1 MAKRKNITSPIR
13 SGFDYQDFWAL
24 KLCGEWLLNPGKF
37 KWMQIEAN
45 PTEDQ
50 AFYLDDI
57 VLLDNQNLYH
67 LHQAK
72 FKTDNQYQW
81 DWDDFLK
88 KRKGKNGELPSL
100 FRKWAISFR
109 NVGEEN
115 IGKVALVTN
124 GNVSNDLKEH
134 LTNQRIDIYKIKTAN
149 PDLYELIKNEIGDDE
164 FIETFC
170 SKFEIIFQNLNINH
184 VENEIEEFFNDKL
197 NVTKAGFD
205 SLYRTLKRKAR
216 EPYTIKL
223 TLDQIKEWCEFDNPR
238 PLNEKFEVPSDFQF
252 FDEATH
258 ENIIQDLQNPDGG
271 MKVIYGKPGT
281 GKSVYLSWLAE
292 DLKEKNVVIIKHHY
306 HINPADNSSFERLN
320 TERIIEAIKAQFK
333 SRDYKEYLGEL
344 ANKNSREIPLRDFIT
359 SVAKNLFKDSKN
371 FVIIIDGLDHVVR
384 ERGVCKL
391 KDFLD
396 EVFYPQKGLW
406 IIFGM
411 QPQIKNEP
419 IFQPIFGKCS
429 QKYWIEIQGL
439 KGNAVFDLVKKN
451 ITALNL
457 SDDQNIFK
465 ALVNKLYE
473 ITEGNPLHLRYTLIQ
488 LKNHLDNRLVTEYEC
503 RDLIPYGKNIEKY
516 YESLW
521 NTLEEEIKSFLLTF
535 ISVDFQFTRQQ
546 FIECISSFNGS
557 STTVSQ
563 SFKKVEHLIAYNLRE
578 KIRIYHNSF
587 RIFLNEQKEWEEQK
601 QIIKKK
607 VKEWIENSQYENL
620 KWAELRKLEY
630 ELGSDDPIL
639 EIGREWLIDTISH
652 PRNPSQIESQL
663 ELCSRAAFNK
673 NDFAKSLKISHLHTY
688 YKNAQDFV
696 EEAARLILIESVKAN
711 PDFICEL
718 ILSELASD
726 VLVVVADIANQSGK
740 AYLIDEIIEILQER
754 LDHQEYRT
762 GQIPLATEAIIKV
775 IPYDRTH
782 KAKRI
787 HKYTI
792 QFRDL
797 EISSLLF
804 KFYVEGL
811 LFLDQ
816 RTKINE
822 LLEFDLI
829 EDERKA
835 ILESCI
841 RHDLKQRAS
850 EFTKIIEKKSNN
862 SFLEQVYLILQGK
875 NLSVLL
881 ELPNYDDFPFTIP
894 EYAAEREKWA
904 IKFYK
909 FFFIGIIYG
918 LSGKQEKIEEWIS
931 TSPSPWSAQA
941 TTALFISALN
951 IANTIQKE
959 NKIYY
964 EDIFN
969 ELKTLSDLKWP
980 EDRDRLEF
988 KFALKNALTNILE
1001 LIVFIKCFLN
1011 DSTIIDEKNY
1021 KKITSTPFFLQND
1034 VFELVLD
1041 LGQPILEKN
1050 VYDIILSKKTT
1061 SLKNTVNYFPDRS
1074 EEYAKL
1080 SNLSKLYQNNEAAKD
1095 LLAKAVNNFLGYG
1108 YRKDTY
1114 LFDVLEAIEICAE
1127 AGIGSQKKEDWI
1139 QRIIPLITNVGEY
1152 TDGAETNHLPNY
1164 LADFLSKDNKN
1175 LLFKFYFDQ
1184 ANKEE
1189 LYPAQE
1195 LFKYVIRSLDFVK
1208 DIEMHLATTAL
1219 DKGSIEELRE
1229 KAKISIGAQTSVGI
1243 IREYLGKVIY
1253 KDEDYRSSPDFKE
1266 EKINYAEVKP
1276 EKLEEYLG
1284 KLETKWDFERYAIGW
1299 IKHWLEQED
1308 KQKIYN
1314 LIKSIV
1320 FKNNNIQSIS
1330 GDILDILYPLAYEF
1344 ENSEAFRFLCFAQA
1358 NDHGWARYFT
1368 RKEKAERRWDFVKE
1382 KYPYRY
1388 LEFFKSSTNYG
1399 VPLSRGVEFFI
1410 RFGDLDNAA
1419 AITEASV
1426 DFTENLMANLNLR
1439 SPDWTKVNFQEVDEL
1454 DLLFQRLLWPSPLV
1468 RERAA
1473 TAIGDLLANSPKKE
1487 EICKRLLDWISNWKI
1502 ESIIA
1507 IGLLPITKAF
1517 QVCKKKSDVA
1527 FIKADNISNSIKA
1540 SSLVIE
1546 KLILEIASGKKEELN
1561 EFPNYISSRQ
1571 LPDFYEPD
1579 DFFIKYIRT
1588 ILAPIYDD
1596 RAQKIEK
1603 ETSKPFIK
1611 LWAYNAEA
1619 IAKESNIELKSN
1631 HYFYGHLEHDKFLT
1645 GFSTKVSEVYRSAF
1659 LRVLHDFHNDG
1670 LIPLDFYLEY
1680 ALATLPI
1687 DLSFWSILPNR
1698 APEWWPKLVN
1708 PKTDNEEKKI
1718 SLIQL
1723 KEPIENSIQFKKNNK
1738 IILSAEGSIEP
1749 AEGWIENPTHS
1760 FSLIGFGYKVHG
1772 ANLPEAEE
1780 VTKKILYSPQTLL
1793 IPTKADCPVSFL
1805 KNSVHFNIHCDSI
1818 QFKDLIVYPLV
1829 TRNRDLTIGLWQ
1841 YFRDKNPS
1849 FNINEKIREGLGC
1862 VINNNKWLY
1871 ENKDN
1876 DEVVVFK
1883 DWIEGLQERYEFKM
1897 PIPHGHYVLIDE
1909 KFVTEALKDNEL
1921 RLGYVLK
1928 TTFRSK
1934 EYGHDKVQ
1942 KINDFTLLNISR
1954 IIIN

>member
-1 MAKRKNITSPIR
+1 MSKRKNITSPIR

-24 KLCGEWLLNPGKF
+24 KLCGEWLLNPEKY
-37 KWMQIEAN
+37 KWMRIEAN

-57 VLLDNQNLYH
+57 VLVDNQNLYH

-72 FKTDNQYQW
+72 FKTDNQYRW
-81 DWDDFLK
+81 DWNDFLK

-100 FRKWAISFR
+100 FMKWATSIH
-109 NVGEEN
+109 NLGEEN
-115 IGKVALVTN
+115 IKKVALVTN
-124 GNVSNDLKEH
+124 GNVSNDLKEY
-134 LTNQRIDIYKIKTAN
+134 LTNQKIDIYKIKTAN
-149 PDLYELIKNEIGDDE
+149 PERYELIKNEIGEGE
-164 FIETFC
+164 FIETFF
-170 SKFEIIFQNLNINH
+170 SKFEIIFENLTIEH
-184 VENEIEEFFNDKL
+184 VENKIEEFFNDKL

-205 SLYRTLKRKAR
+205 SLYRALKREAR
-216 EPYTIKL
+216 ESYTNNL
-223 TLDQIKEWCEFDNPR
+223 TIDQIEKWCEFDKPK

-252 FDEATH
+252 FDETTH
-258 ENIIQDLQNPDGG
+258 ENILQDLQNSDGG
-271 MKVIYGKPGT
+271 IKVIYGKPGT
-281 GKSVYLSWLAE
+281 GKSVYLSWLSE
-292 DLKEKNVVIIKHHY
+292 YLKKKLVIIKHHY
-306 HINPADNSSFERLN
+306 HINPADTSSFERLN
-320 TERIIEAIKAQFK
+320 SERVIEAIKAQFK
-333 SRDYKEYLGEL
+333 SLDYKKYLGEL
-344 ANKNSREIPLRDFIT
+344 ANKNSREIPLRDFIC
-359 SVAKNLFKDSKN
+359 SVAQTLSKNNKN

-384 ERGVCKL
+384 EKDVHEL
-391 KDFLD
+391 KEFLD

-406 IIFGM
+406 IFFGM
-411 QPQIKNEP
+411 QPQIKNEN
-419 IFQPIFGKCS
+419 ILQPIFGKCS
-429 QKYWIEIQGL
+429 EKDWIEIQGL
-439 KGNAVFDLVKKN
+439 KENAVFELVKKN

-457 SDDQNIFK
+457 PEDQNIFK
-465 ALVNKLYE
+465 ALANKLYE

-488 LKNHLDNRLVTEYEC
+488 LKNRLDNRLVTEYEC
-503 RDLIPYGKNIEKY
+503 RDLIPYGKNIERY

-521 NTLEEEIKSFLLTF
+521 NTLKEEIKSFLLTF
-535 ISVDFQFTRQQ
+535 ISVDFQFTRRQ
-546 FIECISSFNGS
+546 FIGCIASFDYS

-563 SFKKVEHLIAYNLRE
+563 NFKNVEHLIAYNLRE

-607 VKEWIENSQYENL
+607 VKEWIENSQHENL

-630 ELGSDDPIL
+630 ELKNDGPIL
-639 EIGREWLIDTISH
+639 EIDREWLIDSISH

-663 ELCSRAAFNK
+663 ELASRAAFDK
-673 NDFAKSLKISHLHTY
+673 NDFAKSLKNSHLHTY

-696 EEAARLILIESVKAN
+696 EEAARLIWIESVKAN

-718 ILSELASD
+718 ILSELPSD

-740 AYLIDEIIEILQER
+740 AYLIDEIIDILQER
-754 LDHQEYRT
+754 LHHQEYRT
-762 GQIPLATEAIIKV
+762 RQIPLATEAIIKV
-775 IPYDRTH
+775 IPYDRTYE
-782 KAKRI
+782 AKRI

-797 EISSLLF
+797 EISSMLF
-804 KFYVEGL
+804 KFYVEQL
-811 LFLDQ
+811 LCLDQ

-850 EFTKIIEKKSNN
+850 EFTRIVERKTNN

-875 NLSVLL
+875 NLSALP
-881 ELPNYDDFPFTIP
+881 ELPNYDDFPSTIP
-894 EYAAEREKWA
+894 EHGSERDKWA
-904 IKFYK
+904 ANFHK

-931 TSPSPWSAQA
+931 TSPSSWPSQA
-941 TTALFISALN
+941 TTALFKSTLN

-1001 LIVFIKCFLN
+1001 LIVLIKYFLN
-1011 DSTIIDEKNY
+1011 DSAIIDEENY
-1021 KKITSTPFFLQND
+1021 KKIISSPFFLQND
-1034 VFELVLD
+1034 VFELVLK
-1041 LGQPILEKN
+1041 LKRTILEEG
-1050 VYDIILSKKTT
+1050 VYNIILSERNN
-1061 SLKNTVNYFPDRS
+1061 SLKNTINYFPDRS

-1080 SNLSKLYQNNEAAKD
+1080 SSISRLYQDNETAKD
-1095 LLAKAVNNFLGYG
+1095 SLAKAANNFLGYG

-1114 LFDVLEAIEICAE
+1114 LFDVLEAIEFCAE
-1127 AGIGSQKKEDWI
+1127 AGIEVQKKEDWI

-1208 DIEMHLATTAL
+1208 DIEIPLATTAL
-1219 DKGSIEELRE
+1219 DKVSLEELRE
-1229 KAKISIGAQTSVGI
+1229 KAKISIGAQTSLGI
-1243 IREYLGKVIY
+1243 IHEYLGKVIY
-1253 KDEDYRSSPDFKE
+1253 KDEDYISSSDFKD
-1266 EKINYAEVKP
+1266 EKINYAEVTP
-1276 EKLEEYLG
+1276 GKLDEYLK
-1284 KLETKWDFERYAIGW
+1284 KLKTKWDFEKYITGW
-1299 IKHWLEQED
+1299 TKHWLDQAD

-1344 ENSEAFRFLCFAQA
+1344 ENSEAFKFLCYAQI

-1368 RKEKAERRWDFVKE
+1368 HKEKAEKRWDFVKE
-1382 KYPYRY
+1382 RYPYRH
-1388 LEFFKSSTNYG
+1388 LEFFKSSINYG
-1399 VPLSRGVEFFI
+1399 VPLSRAVDFFI
-1410 RFGDLDNAA
+1410 RFDDLDKAVT
-1419 AITEASV
+1419 ITEASIE
-1426 DFTENLMANLNLR
+1426 FSEKLMADLNLR
-1439 SPDWTKVNFQEVDEL
+1439 PPDWTKASFQEVDEL
-1454 DLLFQRLLWPSPLV
+1454 DLLFQRLVWPSPLV

-1473 TAIGDLLANSPKKE
+1473 TAIGYLLANSPKKD
-1487 EICKRLLDWISNWKI
+1487 EIYKRLLYWISNWKI

-1507 IGLLPITKAF
+1507 IGLLPIIKAF
-1517 QVCKKKSDVA
+1517 QVCKMKSDVA
-1527 FIKADNISNSIKA
+1527 FIKADDISKSIKI
-1540 SSLVIE
+1540 SSVVIE
-1546 KLILEIASGKKEELN
+1546 KLILEIASETKEELD
-1561 EFPNYISSRQ
+1561 EFPDYIPSMQ
-1571 LPDFYEPD
+1571 LPDSYESD
-1579 DFFIKYIRT
+1579 DFFIKYVRT
-1588 ILAPIYDD
+1588 ILTPIYFD
-1596 RAQKIEK
+1596 RAQEIEK
-1603 ETSKPFIK
+1603 ISSKPFIK
-1611 LWAYNAEA
+1611 LWAYHATA
-1619 IAKESNIELKSN
+1619 IAKETNIELKSN

-1659 LRVLHDFHNDG
+1659 LRVLQDFHSDG
-1670 LIPLDFYLEY
+1670 LIPSDFYLEY

-1687 DLSFWSILPNR
+1687 DLSFWDIAPKRS
-1698 APEWWPKLVN
+1698 PEWWPKLLN
-1708 PKTDNEEKKI
+1708 SITDNEDKKI
-1718 SLIQL
+1718 ALIEL
-1723 KEPIENSIQFKKNNK
+1723 KEPIENSIQLKINNK
-1738 IILSAEGSIEP
+1738 IILAAEGSIEP

-1760 FSLIGFGYKVHG
+1760 FSLIGFGYKVNG
-1772 ANLPEAEE
+1772 ADLPRAEE
-1780 VTKKILYSPQTLL
+1780 VSKKFLYAPQTLL
-1793 IPTKADCPVSFL
+1793 IPSKADCPLSFL
-1805 KNSVHFNIHCDSI
+1805 KNSVLFNIHCDSV
-1818 QFKDLIVYPLV
+1818 QFKDLIAYPLV

-1849 FNINEKIREGLGC
+1849 FNINQKLREGLGC
-1862 VINNNKWLY
+1862 ITKENKWLY

-1876 DEVVVFK
+1876 YEIVLFE
-1883 DWIEGLQERYEFKM
+1883 DWVEGLQERYEFKM
-1897 PIPHGHYVLIDE
+1897 PLPHGHYVLIDE
-1909 KFVTEALKDNEL
+1909 KFVTEALKDNGL

-1934 EYGHDKVQ
+1934 KYSYDEVQ
-1942 KINDFTLLNISR
+1942 KINDFKLVDVSR